1 MNLPEIKYETHFNP
15 HSTSVANV
23 GLQMISS
30 LYAVANFFNL
40 DKAMMWITLCFLCCC
55 CWRYVM
61 EMDTCVCVTNA
72 LTVELENLMMN
83 FGRFKWTQI

>member
-1 MNLPEIKYETHFNP
+1 MEQLVNKLVKRQTERSQMKMNLPEIKYETHFNP

-40 DKAMMWITLCFLCCC
+40 DKAMMWITLCFLCC
-55 CWRYVM
+55 WRYVM
-61 EMDTCVCVTNA
+61 EMDTCV
-72 LTVELENLMMN
+72 
-83 FGRFKWTQI
+83 